1 MLVNMDMKGIT
12 NWLVAIGAI
21 NWGTTALGY
30 DLVSY
35 LGGGML
41 SSLVYYAVGLAGLYF
56 GYNLLSGK

>member
-1 MLVNMDMKGIT
+1 MKGIT

-41 SSLVYYAVGLAGLYF
+41 SMLVYYVVGLSGLYF
-56 GYNLLSGK
+56 GYNLLNR